1 MKKLDELKTDR
12 DVFEFIKNHLL
23 TQGERSLMKNEMT
36 CAYFGAE
43 GKKCA
48 VGALIREDIY
58 HSSIEEK
65 PVNHSLVRSAVT
77 KSVPNWIINTEML
90 GELQCIHDGKSVY
103 DWEMVQWHLDEF
115 ELDKLEGDNYV
126 SIKEDEDVRN
136 YSN

>member
-1 MKKLDELKTDR
+1 MKTLNELKTDR

-23 TQGERSLMKNEMT
+23 TQGQRSIMEDEAT
-36 CAYFGAE
+36 CAYLGTD

-77 KSVPNWIINTEML
+77 KSVPNWIINLELL
-90 GELQCIHDGKSVY
+90 GELQSIHDNANEY
-103 DWEMVQWHLDEF
+103 DWEMVRWKLDEF
-115 ELDKLEGDNYV
+115 ESDKLVGDDY
-126 SIKEDEDVRN
+126 IPTEEE
-136 YSN
+136 

>member
-1 MKKLDELKTDR
+1 MKTLDELKTDR

-23 TQGERSLMKNEMT
+23 TQGQRSIMEDEAT
-36 CAYFGAE
+36 CAYLGTD

-77 KSVPNWIINTEML
+77 KSVPNWIINLEML
-90 GELQCIHDGKSVY
+90 GELQSIHDNANEY
-103 DWEMVQWHLDEF
+103 DWEMVSWKLDEF
-115 ELDKLEGDNYV
+115 ESDKLVDDNY
-126 SIKEDEDVRN
+126 IPTEEE
-136 YSN
+136 